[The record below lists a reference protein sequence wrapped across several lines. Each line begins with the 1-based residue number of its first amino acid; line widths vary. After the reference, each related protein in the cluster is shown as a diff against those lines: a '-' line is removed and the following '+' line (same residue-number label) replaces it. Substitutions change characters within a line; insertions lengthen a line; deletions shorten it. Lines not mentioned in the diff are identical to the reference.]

1 MRDGHQFGHAARRAG
16 ASDKRRQAERGRFD
30 VTDRD
35 VRADGFDL
43 FCFKFGHFVF
53 PSFLVFQVAAVCAGR
68 EGIIAH
74 CFVLSRIILYGRE
87 NNFYVVLLVIFLG
100 HLGHVWVIVAGQMT
114 QAKSKAL
121 QAFWAGLGHLVMY
134 SLELMKSNRYIGMR
148 RDERR
153 QIIFSCTGSD

>member
-1 MRDGHQFGHAARRAG
+1 VQ
-16 ASDKRRQAERGRFD
+16 KI
-30 VTDRD
+30 
-35 VRADGFDL
+35 
-43 FCFKFGHFVF
+43 
-53 PSFLVFQVAAVCAGR
+53 FLC
-68 EGIIAH
+68 
-74 CFVLSRIILYGRE
+74 GRE
-87 NNFYVVLLVIFLG
+87 NNFYVVLLIIFLG